1 MEYLSKLL
9 VIKDFFLK
17 HKSKIFF
24 RFLLSG
30 FVNTLLGICITLL
43 FLAFL
48 PFHYSVSI
56 FLGTCIGILSNYLM
70 SLNYVFNTTSS
81 TSRIFLYVMVYLIM
95 YIANILLMSILIS
108 QFNLSDI
115 ISYLICAPF
124 TISCTYILQK
134 KIVFK
139 LS

>member
-1 MEYLSKLL
+1 MFE
-9 VIKDFFLK
+9 IKDLFHK
-17 HKSKIFF
+17 HKLKIFY

-30 FVNTLLGICITLL
+30 FVNTLFGICITLV

-48 PFHYSVSI
+48 PLHYSISI
-56 FLGTCIGILSNYLM
+56 FLATCIGILLNYFM
-70 SLNYVFNTTSS
+70 SLYYVFNTTGS
-81 TSRIFLYVMVYLIM
+81 TSRIFLYVMVYFIM

-115 ISYLICAPF
+115 ISYLVCAPF